1 MMSEANRKMLSGH
14 MPPVKPKPKAKTKR
28 TREEQLVAQAVQLF
42 SHGGYRETSLQEIAD
57 KLGITRPLFYYY
69 FETKEELLW
78 RIIGH
83 LGDHLLE
90 NARPIAASELS
101 PTEKLPQ
108 IISAHVEALLDN
120 VDAFRIYFAERHLL
134 TGKHDRRL
142 KRGENAYQE
151 LIATVITQGQETGHF
166 RDDDPRVL
174 TRLLTGMANSTTR
187 WYVANGNL
195 ATTELATLAGQM
207 ARAALTPTD

>member
-1 MMSEANRKMLSGH
+1 
-14 MPPVKPKPKAKTKR
+14 
-28 TREEQLVAQAVQLF
+28 
-42 SHGGYRETSLQEIAD
+42 

-90 NARPIAASELS
+90 NARPIAASDRPPAER
-101 PTEKLPQ
+101 LPRLLQ
-108 IISAHVEALLDN
+108 AHVEALLTN

-134 TGKHDRRL
+134 QGKRDRRL

-151 LIATVITQGQETGHF
+151 LIADVI
-166 RDDDPRVL
+166 
-174 TRLLTGMANSTTR
+174 A
-187 WYVANGNL
+187 
-195 ATTELATLAGQM
+195 
-207 ARAALTPTD
+207 